1 MSRQYTTGR
10 ADSGPSWREVIRA
23 RARTEPGSSAPL
35 GSSKPPIDA
44 DRLVASRAAQ
54 TSLWDDAPKRAD
66 GERYVERDDD
76 VDDFGIDADEGID
89 SFALR
94 VGMRVR
100 HPKFGVGD
108 VHSIG
113 AGSNPSIAVK
123 FPGWGVK
130 RIKLSFL
137 APA

>member
-1 MSRQYTTGR
+1 LL
-10 ADSGPSWREVIRA
+10 AA
-23 RARTEPGSSAPL
+23 RP
-35 GSSKPPIDA
+35 
-44 DRLVASRAAQ
+44 AQ
-54 TSLWDDAPKRAD
+54 ASLWDDAPERAD
-66 GERYVERDDD
+66 GERYIERDDD
-76 VDDFGIDADEGID
+76 VDDFAMDEGID
-89 SFALR
+89 GFALR